1 MSINIKPSKR
11 GSLRK
16 AMGAK
21 EGDKLSVSKMRS
33 KLKTASPAM
42 KKKLQFALNARKW
55 NHEFGGIIGEPV
67 KGNLVVNNN
76 QWIPQTRD
84 NIYYD
89 LANAGMVGSGADSLT
104 LQNWN
109 KLSPD
114 ETLKYMNPDL
124 GFDYTI
130 GNSANP
136 GSIKYWRRDMNSNTD
151 KLPKGFSDN
160 YYKAKKQTAKLKK
173 YEMGSFISPLDN
185 INIGESFS
193 NVNNLSIPNQLQGT
207 NNPYKNK
214 TVGNSLNLNGLTQG
228 LSMASGFGSSMID
241 MFANPDSIEN
251 DKVNINEGAAAGK
264 GALSGLSTGAMIGG
278 PIGAG
283 IGALVG
289 GIGSLFGAK
298 GKERRMQKQLD
309 EQLKKKQFSKDVAS
323 RFSTLEQAP
332 TYLPVARQGG
342 FTVYKGETHE
352 GPSGGILTD
361 EIGNPSVVS
370 KNKPIA
376 LTEKNEV
383 ARYEPRTGSTY
394 IYSDTLGFAKPA
406 TSLVNKY
413 KLNKDSSLYKNDV
426 LLRQAVDKQFDNLQ
440 TAQEVA
446 KEQTQPINKPIFKN
460 GGELPMLQEGGNE
473 DQWYLDRGYVKG
485 PYGNWQLSP
494 TQMEERFSVDKY
506 VNPLSKNN
514 IPLTD
519 YSSLTKEEDFFNRPS
534 RALNDAASLSFKKMD
549 ERNRLRRSGSKP
561 TINNQVSNIKNN
573 NTITDPILRNI
584 YNDKINK
591 LTWDFGMNTDSVATP
606 KGPVN
611 IATTTGSK
619 VTAKQRQYNPVEERG
634 AYFPEFSNVSLS
646 NAIKPKQ
653 DLISPTNNINTLNKK
668 EEGESF
674 NPTLSPL
681 GHILSGIG
689 QIADYNALSRFEPED
704 MVAPRVG
711 AQRIDLARQRL
722 INSRNASNA
731 IRTNVATAR
740 GLGTNAGATFSNIA
754 TANTGVS
761 RLLGQQ
767 NMESLMAE
775 EQANAQMQ
783 QQADMTN
790 AEIGAQ
796 ESSINTQNRNAYN
809 LMKARMNP
817 LGNLARTAAGYFADN
832 AAYGQ
837 GYDTLQMLAPNAEL
851 YKDPESSRFKRPKI
865 RLRDKK

>member
-109 KLSPD
+109 RLAPD

-173 YEMGSFISPLDN
+173 YELGSYLTPDR
-185 INIGESFS
+185 
-193 NVNNLSIPNQLQGT
+193 
-207 NNPYKNK
+207 
-214 TVGNSLNLNGLTQG
+214 VG
-228 LSMASGFGSSMID
+228 MASEFGSGMID
-241 MFANPDSIEN
+241 MFANQDSIK
-251 DKVNINEGAAAGK
+251 DDRVNINEGAAAGK
-264 GALSGLSTGAMIGG
+264 GALSGASAGFMIGG

-283 IGALVG
+283 VGALVG
-289 GIGSLFGAK
+289 GIGSFFGAK
-298 GKERRMQKQLD
+298 GKERRMQRELD

-361 EIGNPSVVS
+361 EMGNPSVVS

-446 KEQTQPINKPIFKN
+446 KEQTQPINKPIFKT

-549 ERNRLRRSGSKP
+549 ERNRLRRSGGKP

-619 VTAKQRQYNPVEERG
+619 VAPKQRQYNPVEERG

-646 NAIKPKQ
+646 NAIKPNQ
-653 DLISPTNNINTLNKK
+653 NLISPTNNINTLNQRQ

-711 AQRIDLARQRL
+711 AQRIDLLRQRL

-731 IRTNVATAR
+731 ARTNVATAR

-790 AEIGAQ
+790 AEIGAN
-796 ESSINTQNRNAYN
+796 ESMINTQSRNAYN
-809 LMKARMNP
+809 LMRARMNP

-851 YKDPESSRFKRPKI
+851 YRDPESTRVKRILGERPKI
-865 RLRDKK
+865 RIRDKK

>member
-21 EGDKLSVSKMRS
+21 EGDKLSVSKMRN

-55 NHEFGGIIGEPV
+55 NHELGGIIGEPV

-89 LANAGMVGSGADSLT
+89 LANAGMVGSGVDSLT

-109 KLSPD
+109 RLSPD

-136 GSIKYWRRDMNSNTD
+136 GGIKYWRRDMNPNTD

-160 YYKAKKQTAKLKK
+160 YYKAKKQTTKLKK
-173 YEMGSFISPLDN
+173 YELGSYLTPDS
-185 INIGESFS
+185 
-193 NVNNLSIPNQLQGT
+193 
-207 NNPYKNK
+207 
-214 TVGNSLNLNGLTQG
+214 VG
-228 LSMASGFGSSMID
+228 MASEFGSGMID
-241 MFANPDSIEN
+241 MFANQDSIK
-251 DKVNINEGAAAGK
+251 DDRVNINEGAAAGK
-264 GALSGLSTGAMIGG
+264 GALSGASAGFMIGG

-283 IGALVG
+283 VGALVG

-298 GKERRMQKQLD
+298 GKERRMQRELD

-361 EIGNPSVVS
+361 EMGNPSVVS

-413 KLNKDSSLYKNDV
+413 KLNKDNSLYKNDV

-446 KEQTQPINKPIFKN
+446 KEQTQSTKKPIFKN
-460 GGELPMLQEGGNE
+460 GGKLPMLQEGGNE

-485 PYGNWQLSP
+485 PYGNWKLSP

-519 YSSLTKEEDFFNRPS
+519 YSSLTKEEDFFNRHS

-549 ERNRLRRSGSKP
+549 ERNRLRRSGGNP

-591 LTWDFGMNTDSVATP
+591 LTWDFGMNTDSIATP

-611 IATTTGSK
+611 IATTTENK
-619 VTAKQRQYNPVEERG
+619 VIPKKRQYNPVEERG

-646 NAIKPKQ
+646 NAIKPNQ
-653 DLISPTNNINTLNKK
+653 NLISPTNNINTLNQRQ
-668 EEGESF
+668 EEGEVF
-674 NPTLSPL
+674 NPTLNPL

-796 ESSINTQNRNAYN
+796 ESMINTQSRNAYN
-809 LMKARMNP
+809 LMRARMNP